1 MKSCSSIPKNLFQP
15 QARTPDLVALPLE
28 GNLEL
33 MGGDPTLT
41 GLLLGLT
48 SWVKSYRIFQ
58 YDPATKQVTNT
69 GIQPPGAFGDPG
81 DVEAVEVKAPSYDGT
96 LVPLSIIS
104 KKGLK
109 LDGSHP
115 TLLSGYGAY
124 AINMSQAFY
133 PTTLAWLEL
142 GGVRAIAHVRGG
154 GEFGEEWHAAAM
166 NEKKPNT
173 WRDFIACAEY
183 LVHKGYTSPTK
194 LAGEGGS
201 AGGIL
206 IGRAFTE
213 RPDLFAVALDDVGLS
228 DMIRDMFSPDGP
240 LNIPEYGDLKNPDGF
255 RNLYNISAY
264 YHVKDGTRYPAVMLT
279 TGMNDPRVVPWE
291 PGKMAARLQAA
302 SAGGRPV
309 LLRVDYQGGH
319 GLIGGTKSQMN
330 ELLADQWSFIL
341 WQTGDPEFQPRH

>member
-1 MKSCSSIPKNLFQP
+1 
-15 QARTPDLVALPLE
+15 
-28 GNLEL
+28 
-33 MGGDPTLT
+33 
-41 GLLLGLT
+41 
-48 SWVKSYRIFQ
+48 
-58 YDPATKQVTNT
+58 
-69 GIQPPGAFGDPG
+69 
-81 DVEAVEVKAPSYDGT
+81 
-96 LVPLSIIS
+96 
-104 KKGLK
+104 
-109 LDGSHP
+109 
-115 TLLSGYGAY
+115 
-124 AINMSQAFY
+124 MSQAFY

-309 LLRVDYQGGH
+309 LLRVGYQGGH